1 MFRSTPPLKLLARI
15 GSVIFALALTL
26 ALGGSTLAGQTL
38 ADRIGRLT
46 FPVEFDF
53 LTWTVTALAEK
64 TGAAG
69 LRATDYLADADRRQ
83 VVLEYLDTLV
93 GVHQLR
99 ADLETTLA
107 DPTRE
112 NPEGDAADIRIQ
124 LRQEAR
130 RLDRLRPLAESA
142 LQEQVALALGDSG
155 IGLAGVPF
163 PPVVFNFAPLPS
175 SLIVSP
181 REVIRQEAS
190 ISLKVDLTLEQK
202 IQLERRVE
210 QALNVSALVV
220 PVGGL
225 GTYPTMVQES
235 ADLRWIAEVVAHEW
249 THNYLAL
256 RPLGWRYGAS
266 PEMRTINETVASLI
280 GEAIARRVLETCYP
294 ERLPPPPAPTLPAG
308 PPPQQEEPPTFD
320 FRAEMRE
327 TRLRV
332 DALLAEG
339 KIEEAER
346 YMEARRLVFW
356 EHGYHI
362 RRLNQAY
369 FAFHGAYA
377 DEPGGPA
384 GDDPV
389 GEAVRQLW
397 ARIASPAEFLRLVSR
412 VRSFEELQGLLISLP

>member
-1 MFRSTPPLKLLARI
+1 MFRSTPPLRLLARI

-26 ALGGSTLAGQTL
+26 ALGGSTLAVQTL
-38 ADRIGRLT
+38 VDRIERLT

-53 LTWTVTALAEK
+53 LTWTVAALAEK

-69 LRATDYLADADRRQ
+69 LRATDYLADADRRRA
-83 VVLEYLDTLV
+83 VLEYLDMLAS
-93 GVHQLR
+93 VHQLR
-99 ADLETTLA
+99 ADLESTLA

-112 NPEGDAADIRIQ
+112 NHEEDAADIRIR
-124 LRQEAR
+124 LGREAR
-130 RLDRLRPLAESA
+130 RLDRLRPLAESV

-155 IGLAGVPF
+155 LGLAGVPF
-163 PPVVFNFAPLPS
+163 PPVVFAFAPLPS

-181 REVIRQEAS
+181 REIIRQEAS

-280 GEAIARRVLETCYP
+280 GEAIACRVLETYYP
-294 ERLPPPPAPTLPAG
+294 ERLPPPPAPVSPAG
-308 PPPQQEEPPTFD
+308 PPTQEEPATFD

-412 VRSFEELQGLLISLP
+412 VRSFEELQGLLINLP